1 MGMHMQSCP
10 AMGGEFDRITETCVM
25 QHLRKTARGVTQLYE
40 DSLREVGLTA
50 GQFSTLVAVARNG
63 TVALTPLAEELG
75 MDRTTLTRAL
85 APMERNGWVHTEI
98 SAGDARVRTVALTEE
113 GRDLL
118 SRATTRW
125 QAAQDAALKRIG
137 VNAWVKIR
145 PALRDLVK

>member
-1 MGMHMQSCP
+1 MS
-10 AMGGEFDRITETCVM
+10 GEFDRITETCVM

-40 DSLREVGLTA
+40 ESLKQVGLTA
-50 GQFSTLVAVARNG
+50 GQFSTLVAVARSDG
-63 TVALTPLAEELG
+63 IALTPLAEELG

-85 APMERNGWVHTEI
+85 APMERNGWIHTETGE
-98 SAGDARVRTVALTEE
+98 GDARVRKVGLTEK

-118 SRATTRW
+118 AEATVRW
-125 QAAQDAALKRIG
+125 RAAQDAALKRIG

>member
-1 MGMHMQSCP
+1 
-10 AMGGEFDRITETCVM
+10 MGGEFDKITETCVM

-40 DSLREVGLTA
+40 ESLKQVGLTA
-50 GQFSTLVAVARNG
+50 GQFSTLVAVARNES
-63 TVALTPLAEELG
+63 VALTPLAEELG

-85 APMERNGWVHTEI
+85 SPMERNGWIHTAI
-98 SAGDARVRTVALTEE
+98 RDGDARVRTVELTEA

-118 SRATTRW
+118 AEATIRW
-125 QAAQDAALKRIG
+125 REAQDAALKRIG